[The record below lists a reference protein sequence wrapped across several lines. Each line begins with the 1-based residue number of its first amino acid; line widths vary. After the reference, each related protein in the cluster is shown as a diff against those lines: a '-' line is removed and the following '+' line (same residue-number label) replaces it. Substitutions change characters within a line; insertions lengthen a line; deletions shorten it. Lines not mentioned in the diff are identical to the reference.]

1 MIWRDEYKIGVE
13 LVDEQHQELFKRLG
27 DFIQTVRS
35 DKEKSE
41 KKEEVEK
48 TLNFMGEYVVTHF
61 DAEEALQKKYNY
73 PDYENHH
80 QIHEDFKA
88 EVAEFQK
95 EYKENEYDEDFVL
108 EFSGRLLTW
117 LINHV
122 ASTDQDI
129 GKHIN
134 SVKEKGEESK

>member
-1 MIWRDEYKIGVE
+1 MIWREEYKIGVE

-35 DKEKSE
+35 DQENSE
-41 KKEEVEK
+41 KKKEVER

-61 DAEEALQKKYNY
+61 DAEEALQKRFNY
-73 PDYENHH
+73 PDFEEHH

-88 EVAEFQK
+88 EVAEFQEK
-95 EYKENEYDEDFVL
+95 YSADEYDDDFLL

-129 GKHIN
+129 GEHIN
-134 SVKEKGEESK
+134 SVKEKEEELK

>member
-13 LVDEQHQELFKRLG
+13 LVDKQHQELFKRLG

-35 DKEKSE
+35 E
-41 KKEEVEK
+41 KKVSKKQKEVEK
-48 TLNFMGEYVVTHF
+48 TLNFMGEYVTIHF
-61 DAEEALQKKYNY
+61 DAEEALQKRYDY
-73 PDYENHH
+73 PDFEEHH
-80 QIHEDFKA
+80 KIHEKFKA
-88 EVAEFQK
+88 EVAEFQENYQK
-95 EYKENEYDEDFVL
+95 NEYNEDFVL

-129 GKHIN
+129 GEHIN
-134 SVKEKGEESK
+134 KMREQEEEIK

>member
-13 LVDEQHQELFKRLG
+13 MIDQQHQELFKRLG
-27 DFIQTVRS
+27 NFIQTVRS
-35 DKEKSE
+35 NKEKSI
-41 KKEEVEK
+41 KKKEVEK
-48 TLNFMGEYVVTHF
+48 TLNFMSEYVVTHF
-61 DAEEALQKKYNY
+61 EAEETIQQKYDY
-73 PDYENHH
+73 PDFENHH

-88 EVAEFQK
+88 EISEFQK
-95 EYKENEYDEDFVL
+95 KYQKLEYDENFVL

-129 GKHIN
+129 AAHIN
-134 SVKEKGEESK
+134 LIEKNREENK

>member
-1 MIWRDEYKIGVE
+1 MIWREEYKIGVE

-35 DKEKSE
+35 DREKLE
-41 KKEEVEK
+41 KKKEVER

-61 DAEEALQKKYNY
+61 DAEEALQKRYNY
-73 PDYENHH
+73 PDFEKHH

-88 EVAEFQK
+88 EVAEFQHK
-95 EYKENEYDEDFVL
+95 YSENEYDEDFL
-108 EFSGRLLTW
+108 LQFSGRLLTW

-129 GKHIN
+129 GEHIN
-134 SVKEKGEESK
+134 SVKEKEEEKK